1 MPSATGR
8 SSPLEFSKQSNLTDR
23 IMNRSN
29 PHAFIVRQTAWSI
42 ARKVSGVHRKAW
54 IRQNWTPAQEA
65 GICVF
70 LHAQYQKA
78 LAVLDAAFRETPAMA
93 NTPTWH
99 EVWAKPIAA
108 AHQAMELP
116 ARNTDRPTP
125 AASPYSEAHQ
135 LREAVQQ
142 HAWNLCRTHY
152 RVDHPRW
159 IEHVGTAE
167 WEEIPEY
174 MEHLRS
180 GYHRVV
186 SAMQAVLNPHIA
198 NWRDLNHGEHDIDVT
213 EICVIGAAPDTPAG
227 EIWDQATIA
236 GEEAARRHISELT
249 AGRGD
254 PMVAVAAQ
262 IRALARQA
270 GVGMTGQLEIPQCEP
285 SMERG

>member
-1 MPSATGR
+1 MT
-8 SSPLEFSKQSNLTDR
+8 
-23 IMNRSN
+23 RSN

-42 ARKVSGVHRKAW
+42 AKKVSGVHRKAF
-54 IRQNWTPAQEA
+54 IKQNYTPAQEA

-78 LAVLDAAFRETPAMA
+78 LAVLGAAYRETPAMA

-108 AHQAMELP
+108 AHQACCWMP

-135 LREAVQQ
+135 LREAIQQ
-142 HAWNLCRTHY
+142 HAWNLCRIHY
-152 RVDHPRW
+152 RVDHPKW

-174 MEHLRS
+174 MEHLRT

-186 SAMQAVLNPHIA
+186 SAMHAVLDPHIA
-198 NWRDLNHGEHDIDVT
+198 NWRELNHGEHVIDV
-213 EICVIGAAPDTPAG
+213 EGMCVIGAAPDTPAG

-236 GEEAARRHISELT
+236 GEEAARRHISGLT

-262 IRALARQA
+262 IRALTQEA
-270 GVGMTGQLEIPQCEP
+270 GAGILLQGEQLEIPQCEP